1 MLAIPILLTG
11 LLTGLLAGC
20 ATPAP
25 DPRLAQATQSQA
37 PPTQLIGASSA
48 VLRAALI
55 PPILRRHDG
64 PADVW
69 LYDSQLCRLEVVLYR
84 GAGGSKLV
92 SLAQPMPAS
101 VQLSACMASLQRA
114 SLNRTSLNRTSL
126 QRDGTS

>member
-1 MLAIPILLTG
+1 MLAIPILLTI
-11 LLTGLLAGC
+11 LITALLAGC

-25 DPRLAQATQSQA
+25 APRLAQATQSQA

-114 SLNRTSLNRTSL
+114 SLNRTSL

>member
-1 MLAIPILLTG
+1 MLAIPILLAI

-25 DPRLAQATQSQA
+25 ALPATQTAQRQA
-37 PPTQLIGASSA
+37 QTPTQLIGASSK

-55 PPILRRHDG
+55 PPVLRRHDG

-69 LYDSQLCRLEVVLYR
+69 IYDSQLCRLEIVLYR

-101 VQLSACMASLQRA
+101 VQLSACMASLQR
-114 SLNRTSLNRTSL
+114 TSL
-126 QRDGTS
+126 QRTSLERNGTS